1 MLRNTADD
9 YGLIAIL
16 LHWLLAV
23 TIVALFSF
31 GLWMTGLDYYDPWY
45 RRAPEL
51 HKSIGVL
58 LFVAMGLR
66 LAWRVGNPVPRA
78 LPGHSPAQRRLAA
91 VSHRLLYLLPFAVM
105 IAGYLIS
112 TADGRPIT
120 VFGLFKIPATLSGL
134 DNQEDIAGAVHELLA
149 FALIGL
155 AALHALA
162 ALKHHFIDRDRTLQR
177 IVGRKR

>member
-1 MLRNTADD
+1 MLRNTADR

-23 TIVALFSF
+23 TILALFGF

-45 RRAPEL
+45 RRAPDL
-51 HKSIGVL
+51 HKSVGVL
-58 LFVAMGLR
+58 LFILMGLR

-78 LPGHSPAQRRLAA
+78 PPRQRRLAA
-91 VSHRLLYLLPFAVM
+91 ASHRLLYLLLFAVM

-120 VFGLFKIPATLSGL
+120 VFGLFKIRATLSGL
-134 DNQEDIAGAVHELLA
+134 DNQEDIAGAAHELLA

-162 ALKHHFIDRDRTLQR
+162 ALKHHFIDHDRTLQR
-177 IVGRKR
+177 MLGRKH